1 MKKMIAV
8 VAMMAAANGAHATT
22 YVATRTVGAMTAELS
37 ITTDDTI
44 GVIKAANIVDWT
56 IKITGY
62 SRTATLEGY
71 FGSENSR
78 VEIKGAALSATATD
92 LLFDFSL
99 NNEAYMLFQVN
110 DSSDISTFRSLYCVQ
125 TWNCYDQNHGE
136 EIIGIGFL
144 DQVHDIAARS
154 GVLSIASTPSTAPV
168 PELASWAMM
177 IAGLGFVGSTMRRRS
192 ARMAIRFA

>member
-1 MKKMIAV
+1 MKKIIAA
-8 VAMMAAANGAHATT
+8 VAMLAAANGANATT
-22 YVATRTVGAMTAELS
+22 YVATRTVGTMTAQLS

-44 GVIKAANIVDWT
+44 GVLSSANIVDWT
-56 IKITGY
+56 LKLSGQ

-99 NNEAYMLFQVN
+99 NSQAYMLFQVN
-110 DSSDISTFRSLYCVQ
+110 DTSDISIFRSLYCVQ

-144 DQVHDIAARS
+144 DSVHDIAAKT
-154 GVLSIASTPSTAPV
+154 GVQVLASTASV
-168 PELASWAMM
+168 PEPASWAMM
-177 IAGLGFVGSTMRRRS
+177 IGGLGVVGAAMRRRR
-192 ARMAIRFA
+192 AVVAFA